1 MAEGKEAPPPYAP
14 INQQVPVH
22 GQQVQYQV
30 VQQAQGQPVQY
41 IQGQQPVIRVIQQP
55 VQGQPIQLQ
64 QTVNAQGQ
72 VVYVQQVAVA
82 APQVQAVSYF
92 AADPALQQELETVSM
107 NQLNFFRALNQWYSS
122 LLIEDQYT
130 EKQENNKL
138 FWEGIIMDYEMYMDK
153 IAADPSSEITMR
165 HSIPH
170 SSEITISLE
179 MELVWRIH
187 VLNPQCYVSDCIRKF
202 GKIIGRTK
210 QWQNHT
216 RHNTTNFRRNVLK
229 NQSPA
234 NTGFISPDLVM
245 TDAIKRQCK
254 FIRKMIKINMFY
266 PITLADIKAAI
277 TRYDQFLQAMWA
289 PDKPQGLVMVP
300 TLDLDLI
307 WHSHQ
312 LNPIGYHSFCT
323 TRSPHRRLVW
333 HDDNLGDDVLRVN
346 GVSTQQFWN
355 SRYGANT
362 YLSGRA
368 FREPA
373 GNQQY
378 DNMKIYDDWPQW
390 KVLMVVSAV
399 VTLGI
404 AVFLAFIDNIVACV
418 VVVLIGCSIL
428 CCVYSRKSGDIS
440 HHRRRR
446 AQRSKYRSAN
456 CGGGCGAYCGTGVDG
471 GTGVY
476 GGINY
481 AREFTEAT
489 DGGGGGHDDGGGGGY
504 GGTDVYGG
512 TGVYAGTHTGATRG
526 GGGGHDDG
534 GGGGYG
540 GTDVYGG
547 TGVYAG
553 THTGATRGGGGGHD

>member
-41 IQGQQPVIRVIQQP
+41 IQGQQPVVRVVQQP

-153 IAADPSSEITMR
+153 IAADPSSEITV
-165 HSIPH
+165 SI
-170 SSEITISLE
+170 E

-187 VLNPQCYVSDCIRKF
+187 LLNPQCYVNDCMRKF
-202 GKIIGRTK
+202 GKLISRTK
-210 QWQNHT
+210 EWQNHT
-216 RHNTTNFRRNVLK
+216 RHDSNNFRRNVLN
-229 NQSPA
+229 NQPPA

-254 FIRKMIKINMFY
+254 FIRKMIKINMFD
-266 PITLADIKAAI
+266 PITLDKIKASI
-277 TRYDQFLQAMWA
+277 IRYDQFLQSMWA
-289 PDKPQGLVMVP
+289 PNKPQGLVMVP

-312 LNPIGYHSFCT
+312 LNPIGYYTFCT
-323 TRSPHRRLVW
+323 TRSPHKRLVT
-333 HDDNLGDDVLRVN
+333 HDDNLGDDVLARN
-346 GVSTQQFWN
+346 GLGTQQFWD
-355 SRYGANT
+355 SRYGAGT

-368 FREPA
+368 FSEPA
-373 GNQQY
+373 GNRYY
-378 DNMKIYDDWPQW
+378 DKMKIYEEWPQW
-390 KVLMVVSAV
+390 KVIMVVGALL
-399 VTLGI
+399 TLGI
-404 AVFLAFIDNIVACV
+404 AVFFAATDDLVACIV
-418 VVVLIGCSIL
+418 VVIIGCLIL
-428 CCVYSRKSGDIS
+428 YCVYGKKSGDAS

-446 AQRSKYRSAN
+446 GQRSQYRNAV
-456 CGGGCGAYCGTGVDG
+456 CGGGCGAYCGTGVY
-471 GTGVY
+471 V
-476 GGINY
+476 
-481 AREFTEAT
+481 
-489 DGGGGGHDDGGGGGY
+489 
-504 GGTDVYGG
+504 
-512 TGVYAGTHTGATRG
+512 GAYSG
-526 GGGGHDDG
+526 
-534 GGGGYG
+534 
-540 GTDVYGG
+540 
-547 TGVYAG
+547 
-553 THTGATRGGGGGHD
+553 

>member
-1 MAEGKEAPPPYAP
+1 MEGSDAT
-14 INQQVPVH
+14 
-22 GQQVQYQV
+22 QVQ
-30 VQQAQGQPVQY
+30 QPVQY

-55 VQGQPIQLQ
+55 VQGQPVQDQPQGQAQQPVQLQ
-64 QTVNAQGQ
+64 QTVDAHGQ
-72 VVYVQQVAVA
+72 DTAA
-82 APQVQAVSYF
+82 APQVQALPYF
-92 AADPALQQELETVSM
+92 ATDPDLQQELETTSM

-130 EKQENNKL
+130 DKQENNKL
-138 FWEGIIMDYEMYMDK
+138 FWESIIMDYEMYMDK
-153 IAADPSSEITMR
+153 IAADPSSENTMR
-165 HSIPH
+165 HRIPH

-333 HDDNLGDDVLRVN
+333 HDDNLGDDVLARN
-346 GVSTQQFWN
+346 GLGTQQFWD
-355 SRYGANT
+355 SRYGAGT

-368 FREPA
+368 FSEPA
-373 GNQQY
+373 GNRYY
-378 DNMKIYDDWPQW
+378 DKMKIHEEWPQW
-390 KVLMVVSAV
+390 KVIMVVGALL
-399 VTLGI
+399 TLGI
-404 AVFLAFIDNIVACV
+404 AVFFAATDDLVACIV
-418 VVVLIGCSIL
+418 VVIIGCLIL
-428 CCVYSRKSGDIS
+428 YCVYGKKSGDAS

-446 AQRSKYRSAN
+446 GQRSQYRNAV
-456 CGGGCGAYCGTGVDG
+456 CGGGCGAYCGTGVYVGAYSG
-471 GTGVY
+471 GSC
-476 GGINY
+476 GGHHS
-481 AREFTEAT
+481 
-489 DGGGGGHDDGGGGGY
+489 GGGGGASCGGGGC
-504 GGTDVYGG
+504 GG
-512 TGVYAGTHTGATRG
+512 
-526 GGGGHDDG
+526 
-534 GGGGYG
+534 
-540 GTDVYGG
+540 
-547 TGVYAG
+547 
-553 THTGATRGGGGGHD
+553 